1 MEKKALFI
9 ANTGFALFNYRLQ
22 LMKFLS
28 NQGWSVVAIAND
40 EADYV
45 NKFSNIGI
53 RFININIDHKG
64 KNPIADVTLIW
75 RLKSLYDQE
84 SPSLVHHFT
93 IKPVIFGSLAAKWA
107 KVPAIINSIT
117 GLGYVFNKRGF
128 LMRTS
133 MMLYKFALSGR
144 PRVIFQNNDDYQLF
158 ISNNLIKKTN
168 AQVIL
173 GSGVNT
179 KVFYPNTIKRSD
191 ANLQFL
197 LVSRMLWSKGISE
210 YVSAA
215 ERVKKQYP
223 ETKFILAGGASGGG
237 AKGNPDAIPEK
248 WLNEVNA
255 RGIAKWI
262 GRIPFEDVMI
272 LLDNSDVV
280 VLPSYY
286 PEGVPR
292 SLIEAAAKGKPII
305 TTNTP
310 GCNEVVLD
318 GVNGFFSPPKDV
330 ESLANCMLNFIREPE
345 LINKMGIESRKR
357 AVDIFDEEKI
367 LEKTARVYKEAGA
380 L

>member
-1 MEKKALFI
+1 
-9 ANTGFALFNYRLQ
+9 
-22 LMKFLS
+22 
-28 NQGWSVVAIAND
+28 
-40 EADYV
+40 
-45 NKFSNIGI
+45 
-53 RFININIDHKG
+53 
-64 KNPIADVTLIW
+64 
-75 RLKSLYDQE
+75 
-84 SPSLVHHFT
+84 
-93 IKPVIFGSLAAKWA
+93 
-107 KVPAIINSIT
+107 
-117 GLGYVFNKRGF
+117 
-128 LMRTS
+128 
-133 MMLYKFALSGR
+133 
-144 PRVIFQNNDDYQLF
+144 
-158 ISNNLIKKTN
+158 
-168 AQVIL
+168 
-173 GSGVNT
+173 
-179 KVFYPNTIKRSD
+179 
-191 ANLQFL
+191 
-197 LVSRMLWSKGISE
+197 MLWSKGISE
-210 YVSAA
+210 YISAA

-310 GCNEVVLD
+310 GCKEVVVD
-318 GVNGFFSPPKDV
+318 GVNGFFSSPKDV
-330 ESLANCMLNFIREPE
+330 ESLANCMLKFIREPE

-367 LEKTARVYKEAGA
+367 LEKTAGVYKKAGA

>member
-1 MEKKALFI
+1 MEKKALFV
-9 ANTGFALFNYRLQ
+9 ANTGFALFNYRFQ

-45 NKFSNIGI
+45 NKFSEVGI
-53 RFININIDHKG
+53 RFINIHIDHKG
-64 KNPIADVTLIW
+64 KNPIADIALIW

-84 SPSLVHHFT
+84 SPALVHHFT

-117 GLGYVFNKRGF
+117 GLGYVFNERGL
-128 LMRTS
+128 LMRAS
-133 MMLYKFALSGR
+133 MILYKLALSGR
-144 PRVIFQNNDDYQLF
+144 PRVIFQNDDDYQLF
-158 ISNNLIKKTN
+158 ISNNLIKKNN

-179 KVFYPNTIKRSD
+179 KVFYPNAIKRSD

-237 AKGNPDAIPEK
+237 AKGNPDTIPEK
-248 WLNEVNA
+248 WLNEINA

-262 GRIPFEDVMI
+262 GRIPFEEVMI

-310 GCNEVVLD
+310 GCKEVVVD
-318 GVNGFFSPPKDV
+318 GVNGFFSSPKDV
-330 ESLANCMLNFIREPE
+330 ESLANCMLKFIREPE
-345 LINKMGIESRKR
+345 LINKMGVESRKR

-367 LEKTARVYKEAGA
+367 LEKTAGVYKKAGA

>member
-64 KNPIADVTLIW
+64 KNPIADVALIW
-75 RLKSLYDQE
+75 RLKSLYNQE

-117 GLGYVFNKRGF
+117 GLGYVFNERGL

-158 ISNNLIKKTN
+158 VSNALIKKTN

-210 YVSAA
+210 YISAA

-310 GCNEVVLD
+310 GCKEVVVD
-318 GVNGFFSPPKDV
+318 GVNGFFSSPKDV
-330 ESLANCMLNFIREPE
+330 ESLANCMLKFIREPE

-367 LEKTARVYKEAGA
+367 LEKTAGVYKKAGA

>member
-133 MMLYKFALSGR
+133 MMLYKFALSGQ

>member
-1 MEKKALFI
+1 MFI

>member
-1 MEKKALFI
+1 MFI

-64 KNPIADVTLIW
+64 KNPIADVALIW

-117 GLGYVFNKRGF
+117 GLGYVFNKRGL

-168 AQVIL
+168 AEVIL

-310 GCNEVVLD
+310 GCNEVVLE
-318 GVNGFFSPPKDV
+318 GVNGFFSSPKDV

-367 LEKTARVYKEAGA
+367 LEKTAGVYKEAGA

>member
-28 NQGWSVVAIAND
+28 NQGWSVIAIAND

-64 KNPIADVTLIW
+64 KNPIADVALIW

-117 GLGYVFNKRGF
+117 GLGYVFNERGF

-158 ISNNLIKKTN
+158 ILNNLIKKTN

-179 KVFYPNTIKRSD
+179 KVFYPNKIKRSD

-210 YVSAA
+210 YISAA

-310 GCNEVVLD
+310 GCKEVVVD
-318 GVNGFFSPPKDV
+318 GVNGFFSSPKDV
-330 ESLANCMLNFIREPE
+330 ESLANCMLKFIREPE

-367 LEKTARVYKEAGA
+367 LEKTSGVYKNAGA

>member
-64 KNPIADVTLIW
+64 KNPIADVALIW

-117 GLGYVFNKRGF
+117 GLGYVFNKRGL

-168 AQVIL
+168 AEVIL

-310 GCNEVVLD
+310 GCNEVVLE
-318 GVNGFFSPPKDV
+318 GVNGFFSSPKDV

-367 LEKTARVYKEAGA
+367 LEKTAGVYKEAGA

>member
-117 GLGYVFNKRGF
+117 GLGYVFNKRGL